1 MRCALGYGFRLLFF
15 QFFLAFCCTCL
26 GVTGI
31 RLSASRGDK
40 CNKMLKKKIKKTQ
53 TGLGIRLFSAR
64 GDKNNICNKIGF
76 IGAGNM
82 AKAIK
87 KQMKL
92 DFLKKKTKSIFATKS
107 ASSSRV
113 ILIVSNSK

>member
-1 MRCALGYGFRLLFF
+1 VQQNAKNKNKKKTQTGL
-15 QFFLAFCCTCL
+15 
-26 GVTGI
+26 GI
-31 RLSASRGDK
+31 RLFSARGDK
-40 CNKMLKKKIKKTQ
+40 NNICNKMLKKKIKKTQ